1 MKNQKRSGNNRTNGQ
16 RKVFQLICVSDPK
29 EIAKVETFL
38 KSVNKIAKLDDGT
51 FYRLLI
57 ASTEAI
63 NNGIMH
69 GNNSDP
75 SKRVCITCTLKSG
88 ALVVKVQDEGD
99 GFDYEHVP
107 NPLDEVNLM
116 KESGRGVFLMRSMM
130 DKVAYRKNKHGTV
143 VVMTINLKR
152 LQ

>member
-1 MKNQKRSGNNRTNGQ
+1 MKKQKRSGKDHTNSQ

-29 EIAKVETFL
+29 EVGKVETFL
-38 KSVNKIAKLDDGT
+38 KSVNKVAKLDDGT

-69 GNNSDP
+69 GNKSDP
-75 SKRVCITCTLKSG
+75 SKRVCITCTLKPG
-88 ALVVKVQDEGD
+88 ALVVKVQDEGE

-107 NPLDEVNLM
+107 NPIDEANLM
-116 KESGRGVFLMRSMM
+116 KESGRGIFLMRSMM
-130 DKVAYRKNKHGTV
+130 DKVAYRKNKHGTIV
-143 VVMTINLKR
+143 AMTINLKR